1 VARAAGVSQATVSL
15 VMGDKWRG
23 RVSERTAGA
32 VRDAAE
38 ALGYR
43 PNLAAR
49 NLRLGRTRTALLVVP
64 SITNEYFARVYTG
77 AARVAGENG
86 FGVVLYPSPE
96 GVGPA
101 RDPFGSAQ
109 AALDGIIASSMAA
122 DALAA
127 LADGGLPLV
136 MLDADPAEAGP
147 AATVNL
153 AIADGMRQIARH
165 LLGLGHRPDRIAHL
179 AAGIDT
185 WTFHVR
191 GQALADALGTT
202 PPAERSAVAFEDAR
216 HATERLL
223 ARPGPRPTAL
233 ICDDDILAIG
243 ACKALRRLGLRVPDD
258 ISVTGY
264 DDFALATAVEPEL
277 TTVRLPAD
285 AVGADGMTA
294 LLDTLEGRPVTGVEL
309 PVELVVRGSTA
320 APRQT

>member
-1 VARAAGVSQATVSL
+1 MSL

-179 AAGIDT
+179 AA
-185 WTFHVR
+185 
-191 GQALADALGTT
+191 ALGTT

-223 ARPGPRPTAL
+223 ARPGPAPPPSSATTTSSPSAPAKPCAGSGSASPTTSLSPATTTSPSPPPSNPNSPPSGSRPTPSA
-233 ICDDDILAIG
+233 
-243 ACKALRRLGLRVPDD
+243 P
-258 ISVTGY
+258 
-264 DDFALATAVEPEL
+264 TA
-277 TTVRLPAD
+277 
-285 AVGADGMTA
+285 
-294 LLDTLEGRPVTGVEL
+294 
-309 PVELVVRGSTA
+309 
-320 APRQT
+320 